1 MIVSVE
7 RASRLLD
14 AAQVVAYPTETV
26 YGLGVDAASPAAL
39 DRLLALKGRPRERGL
54 SVLISDAAALD
65 ARVPDLPEAART
77 LARSF
82 WPGPLTLVVPV
93 RDGALAGVATEL
105 GVGFR
110 CSPHAT
116 AGALARHAGRP
127 LVATS
132 CNRSGGRPC
141 VSADEVEAAFGPDL
155 PIAGGEP
162 AGGLQP
168 STVVAVDRDGTLS
181 ILRQGSL
188 AERELRHCLEEVA

>member
-1 MIVSVE
+1 VA
-7 RASRLLD
+7 RASRLLED
-14 AAQVVAYPTETV
+14 AQVVAYPTETV
-26 YGLGVDAASPAAL
+26 YGLGVDAARPAAL
-39 DRLLALKGRPRERGL
+39 DRLFALKGRPRERGL
-54 SVLISDAAALD
+54 SVLICDAAALE
-65 ARVPDLPEAART
+65 ARVPDLPEAALR

-93 RDGALAGVATEL
+93 RDGELAAVATEL

-116 AGALARHAGRP
+116 ASALARRVGRP

-132 CNRSGGRPC
+132 CNRSGGTPC

-155 PIAGGEP
+155 PIAGGES

-188 AERELRHCLEEVA
+188 AERELRHCLEDVA